1 MVSYIKDFKRNAL
14 PAQEKRGN
22 MAFLYLLESIR
33 NPVLDVLFQFVTTF
47 GEETL
52 FIIIGLLFFWCVDKF
67 EGFFLLCVGLM
78 GTVINQFLKLLFRIP
93 RPWVRDPNFTIVESA
108 REAATGYSFP
118 SGHTQT
124 SVGVYG
130 GVAKWTGRSPLSWL
144 CMALCVLVP
153 LSRMYLGV
161 HTPADVGVSIVVA
174 LMLIFVLYPIIRKGC
189 EDTRV
194 MRPLFAI
201 MLLLSLGN
209 LAFVH
214 LYPFP
219 ADVDAD
225 NLAHG
230 VKNAYTMLGCIAG
243 VWLAWE
249 TDRKYIH
256 FQTQAPLPAQAVK
269 LILGFAILLGIKAGL
284 KAPLYAITGG
294 RYIAD
299 FVRYFLM
306 VAFAGCIWPLT
317 FPFWTKKFTK

>member
-1 MVSYIKDFKRNAL
+1 
-14 PAQEKRGN
+14 
-22 MAFLYLLESIR
+22 MAFLHLLESIR
-33 NPVLDVLFQFVTTF
+33 NPALDTFFQLITLF

-52 FIIIGLLFFWCVDKF
+52 FIIFGLLFFWCIDKY
-67 EGFFLLCVGLM
+67 EGFFLLCIGLL

-93 RPWVRDPNFTIVESA
+93 RPWVRDPSFTIVESA

-130 GVAKWTGRSPLSWL
+130 GIARWTGKGWLSRACL
-144 CMALCVLVP
+144 LLCVLVP

-161 HTPADVGVSIVVA
+161 HTPADVGVSILVA
-174 LMLIFVLYPIIRKGC
+174 LALIFLLYPIVRKGC
-189 EDTRV
+189 ADARV

-201 MLLLSLGN
+201 MLFLSLAN

-230 VKNAYTMLGCIAG
+230 VKNAYTMLGCILG
-243 VWLAWE
+243 IWLAWE
-249 TDRKYIH
+249 TDRRSIH
-256 FQTQAPLPAQAVK
+256 FETKAPLGAQAVK
-269 LILGFAILLGIKAGL
+269 LIAGFAILLGIKAGL
-284 KAPLYAITGG
+284 KAPLYALTGG
-294 RYIAD
+294 HYIAD

-306 VAFAGCIWPLT
+306 VAFAGCLWPMT
-317 FPFWTKKFTK
+317 FPYWTKKFSK